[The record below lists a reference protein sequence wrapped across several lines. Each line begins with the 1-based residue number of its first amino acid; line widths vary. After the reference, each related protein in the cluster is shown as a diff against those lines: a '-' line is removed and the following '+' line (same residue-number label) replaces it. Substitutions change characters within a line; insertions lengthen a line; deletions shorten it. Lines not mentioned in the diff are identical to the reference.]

1 MGDKYMKS
9 NDVAMADIRKDCLMQ
24 TDEKHEIIID
34 EVSDLV
40 NGAKKEMLMKAN
52 EKHEKTIDEV
62 SDIVIEAQNEML
74 MKADE
79 KDVKIIKELS
89 GIVYEIKDDMIA
101 AKNEMLTENQDSQ
114 DKIKFIFIEFEEIK
128 TLKKQKKEEDIKI
141 DMEEHTVYEDST
153 DESDNDVEIYD
164 DNEEDEDDDVDD
176 DEINENPSD
185 NKKVAWYK
193 YSEKFI
199 PDKYKSQYR
208 HDKNKLIEEW
218 YKTCIKINLLPEEFM
233 IEPIV
238 QQPKIKTKSFY
249 KQRKQEWK
257 QRQLKKNKT

>member
-1 MGDKYMKS
+1 MGY
-9 NDVAMADIRKDCLMQ
+9 
-24 TDEKHEIIID
+24 
-34 EVSDLV
+34 
-40 NGAKKEMLMKAN
+40 
-52 EKHEKTIDEV
+52 
-62 SDIVIEAQNEML
+62 
-74 MKADE
+74 
-79 KDVKIIKELS
+79 LS
-89 GIVYEIKDDMIA
+89 GINFSLYLYHA
-101 AKNEMLTENQDSQ
+101 TFLLS
-114 DKIKFIFIEFEEIK
+114 
-128 TLKKQKKEEDIKI
+128 
-141 DMEEHTVYEDST
+141 
-153 DESDNDVEIYD
+153 
-164 DNEEDEDDDVDD
+164 

-218 YKTCIKINLLPEEFM
+218 YKTCIEINLLPEEFM

>member
-62 SDIVIEAQNEML
+62 SDIVIEAKNEML
-74 MKADE
+74 MKANE
-79 KDVKIIKELS
+79 KDVEIIKELS
-89 GIVYEIKDDMIA
+89 GIVYEIKDDMIE

-114 DKIKFIFIEFEEIK
+114 DKIKFILSELEEIK
-128 TLKKQKKEEDIKI
+128 TWKKKKKEEDIKI

-164 DNEEDEDDDVDD
+164 DNEEDED
-176 DEINENPSD
+176 EINENPSD
-185 NKKVAWYK
+185 NQKVAWYK

-199 PDKYKSQYR
+199 PDKYKSQY
-208 HDKNKLIEEW
+208 
-218 YKTCIKINLLPEEFM
+218 
-233 IEPIV
+233 
-238 QQPKIKTKSFY
+238 
-249 KQRKQEWK
+249 
-257 QRQLKKNKT
+257 